1 MPDNCIS
8 IKGAYTLVLKYYLIA
23 LQYQQMV
30 FKTIPSLRY
39 EIVVPLI
46 HIVGIKSVLWRRN
59 WYLQSVSCL
68 FWFIFKTSWWMLLL
82 RERHSFFMF
91 DLVSYVR
98 KALYGK
104 RQIGRNFGGLE
115 SSTKKK
121 VIIISNLI
129 KTFSQFLIHL
139 GWSFVKHFYRLIMS
153 TSGSVCEILC
163 QRPSIPWY
171 VCRNDAK
178 FSLLRNFHHLDIM
191 FH

>member
-1 MPDNCIS
+1 MVSN
-8 IKGAYTLVLKYYLIA
+8 
-23 LQYQQMV
+23 QYFGDV
-30 FKTIPSLRY
+30 IGICKVSAVCFDLFSKPVDKCYSWEKDSL
-39 EIVVPLI
+39 
-46 HIVGIKSVLWRRN
+46 
-59 WYLQSVSCL
+59 
-68 FWFIFKTSWWMLLL
+68 
-82 RERHSFFMF
+82 FMF

-98 KALYGK
+98 NTLHGK

-129 KTFSQFLIHL
+129 KIFSLFLIYL
-139 GWSFVKHFYRLIMS
+139 GWTFVKHFYRLIMS
-153 TSGSVCEILC
+153 TSGSACEILC

-178 FSLLRNFHHLDIM
+178 FSLLRNFHLLDIM